1 MSWIHQ
7 TSLTSNLKKM
17 TLSHQGS
24 KGKEHM
30 YKSDMLWPLRNFLG
44 MLNGTD
50 SNSDGGTFPSK
61 FNKLLTFSYFCKFI
75 KAREHYFYNNQIP
88 QKTCLCEICKNTS
101 LLGKGLNNAFKL
113 KDVPSDPDSFVEK
126 YSYDSELRE
135 CMLNSCDECKHHG
148 LSVDDSES
156 GEANND
162 DSDSDSETNMV
173 RYYQWKRG
181 DDRYLTKLMV
191 EADANE
197 VLDLWQ
203 SVVETLKEH
212 IHYKRRQFKEIR
224 QMQFKEILRITDSL
238 NMDEILIIAKTIN
251 ESIRTKSKAHISAKN
266 HSAFSPSA
274 RIIKM
279 VNCQSQLRPRRV
291 ISRELHSYRV
301 FIKSSP
307 IHWKKSNNKSKL
319 CILYAMGVP
328 QNFNHSMLLA
338 FLRIY
343 TQILPSSGAAT
354 RSTMGKA

>member
-1 MSWIHQ
+1 
-7 TSLTSNLKKM
+7 
-17 TLSHQGS
+17 
-24 KGKEHM
+24 M
-30 YKSDMLWPLRNFLG
+30 YKSGMLWPLRNFFG

-75 KAREHYFYNNQIP
+75 KAREHYFCNNKIP
-88 QKTCLCEICKNTS
+88 QKTCRCEVCKNTS
-101 LLGKGLNNAFKL
+101 LLSKGLNNAFKL

-126 YSYDSELRE
+126 YSCDSELRE
-135 CMLNSCDECKHHG
+135 CMLNSCDELKHHG
-148 LSVDDSES
+148 LSVDDIES
-156 GEANND
+156 GEENKD

-212 IHYKRRQFKEIR
+212 IQYKRR
-224 QMQFKEILRITDSL
+224 QFKEILRITDSL

-266 HSAFSPSA
+266 HSAFSPNA

-291 ISRELHSYRV
+291 ISRV
-301 FIKSSP
+301 
-307 IHWKKSNNKSKL
+307 
-319 CILYAMGVP
+319 
-328 QNFNHSMLLA
+328 
-338 FLRIY
+338 
-343 TQILPSSGAAT
+343 TQL
-354 RSTMGKA
+354 